1 MWIATPSSQGT
12 CTLYSLPVSRRFA
25 NGVRFA
31 PESGHRELS
40 ICPLSARNGHRS
52 TSVPPAN
59 CLALTKSSLRHSGPL
74 EMQLARRQFLHLA
87 GAAAVLP
94 VSHMARAQTFP
105 MRPIT
110 IVVPF
115 AAGGPTD
122 TIGRVVAEG
131 MRAPLGHPVIIENVT
146 GAAGSIGVGR
156 VVRAAA
162 DGYTISIGQWGSHVT
177 NGAIYA
183 LPYDL
188 LNDLAPLCWIAT
200 GTPLIV
206 SRNTLPA
213 KNLRELIAWLRANPE
228 KATQGTA
235 GAGGPQHI
243 AGIYFQKETAT
254 RFQFVPYRGV
264 APAMQD
270 MLAGQLDFMIDQ
282 ATNSLPQVS
291 AGKIRAYA
299 VTGKTRLAAAP
310 DIPTVD
316 EAGLPGFYVSIW
328 QGLWVPKR
336 TPQEIVAKLNAAVV
350 AALASPGVRQRFA
363 EIVQEIPPREQQT
376 PEALGALQK
385 AEIEKWWPIIKAAGI
400 KPE

>member
-1 MWIATPSSQGT
+1 
-12 CTLYSLPVSRRFA
+12 
-25 NGVRFA
+25 
-31 PESGHRELS
+31 
-40 ICPLSARNGHRS
+40 
-52 TSVPPAN
+52 
-59 CLALTKSSLRHSGPL
+59 
-74 EMQLARRQFLHLA
+74 MQLARRQFLHLA

-94 VSHMARAQTFP
+94 VSHTARAQTFP
-105 MRPIT
+105 TRPIT

-131 MRAPLGHPVIIENVT
+131 MRASLGQPVIIENVT

-162 DGYTISIGQWGSHVT
+162 DGHTISIGQWGSHVT

-213 KNLRELIAWLRANPE
+213 KNLRELIAWLKANPE

-235 GAGGPQHI
+235 GAGSPQHI

-316 EAGLPGFYVSIW
+316 EAGLP
-328 QGLWVPKR
+328 R
-336 TPQEIVAKLNAAVV
+336 TPQEIVVKLNAAVV

>member
-1 MWIATPSSQGT
+1 MK
-12 CTLYSLPVSRRFA
+12 LP
-25 NGVRFA
+25 
-31 PESGHRELS
+31 H
-40 ICPLSARNGHRS
+40 
-52 TSVPPAN
+52 
-59 CLALTKSSLRHSGPL
+59 
-74 EMQLARRQFLHLA
+74 RRQFLHLA
-87 GAAAVLP
+87 GGAAALP
-94 VSHMARAQTFP
+94 LALHVARAQTFP
-105 MRPIT
+105 TRPIT
-110 IVVPF
+110 MVVPF

-122 TIGRVVAEG
+122 VIGRVVAEG
-131 MRAPLGHPVIIENVT
+131 MRALLGQPIIIENVT
-146 GAAGSIGVGR
+146 GAGGTIGVGR
-156 VVRAAA
+156 VVRAAP

-188 LNDLAPLCWIAT
+188 LNDLAPLALIAT

-213 KNLRELIAWLRANPE
+213 KDLSGLIAWLKANPD
-228 KATQGTA
+228 KASQGTA
-235 GAGGPQHI
+235 GAGSPQHI

-270 MLAGQLDFMIDQ
+270 LLAGQLDFMIDQ

-299 VTGKTRLAAAP
+299 VTSKTRLTAAP

-316 EAGLPGFYVSIW
+316 EAGLPGFYISIW
-328 QGLWVPKR
+328 QGLWLPRR
-336 TPQEIVAKLNAAVV
+336 TPQDIVAKLNAAVV
-350 AALASPGVRQRFA
+350 AALATPKVHQRFA
-363 EIVQEIPPREQQT
+363 EIVQEVPSRDQQT
-376 PEALGALQK
+376 PEVLGALQK

>member
-1 MWIATPSSQGT
+1 M
-12 CTLYSLPVSRRFA
+12 SLP
-25 NGVRFA
+25 
-31 PESGHRELS
+31 
-40 ICPLSARNGHRS
+40 
-52 TSVPPAN
+52 
-59 CLALTKSSLRHSGPL
+59 
-74 EMQLARRQFLHLA
+74 RRQFLHLA

-94 VSHMARAQTFP
+94 VSHTARAQTFP
-105 MRPIT
+105 TRPIT
-110 IVVPF
+110 MVVPF

-131 MRAPLGHPVIIENVT
+131 MRASLGQPIIIENVT

-156 VVRAAA
+156 VARAAA

-188 LNDLAPLCWIAT
+188 INDFAPVAWIAT

-213 KNLRELIAWLRANPE
+213 KNLRELLAWLKANPE

-235 GAGGPQHI
+235 GAGSPQHI

-264 APAMQD
+264 APAMLD

-299 VTGKTRLAAAP
+299 VTGQTRLAAAP

-336 TPQEIVAKLNAAVV
+336 TPEEVVAKLNAAVV
-350 AALASPGVRQRFA
+350 AALASPRVRQRFA

-376 PEALGALQK
+376 PEALGALQR
-385 AEIEKWWPIIKAAGI
+385 AEIDKWWPIIKAAGI